1 MYGTQHRG
9 LPSNRLSELLD
20 QVRQEFDGQSRSSEH
35 YENQVNGQIQEMEM
49 IRSKIFQL
57 EQAQIKMKNEYDAEV
72 KTLRQ
77 ELDNARAGG
86 MPSHM
91 GNQPQYGSASQPQ
104 PPALG
109 HGPSNLFSG
118 IMANS
123 GQGGPGLAPP
133 PSQDQQPPPQQQHPL
148 QPPIP
153 GPQQAGPPPAQP
165 QGPFQGY
172 QTGPPAINGY
182 TPQPPQPASSP
193 GMNKNRPSN
202 RGPPGPATPQQGQLS
217 YPDPRASPQIGRPPG
232 TGLNPHPPFRASV
245 GNVLA
250 DIDPET
256 APDHLKRQGTEW
268 FAVFN
273 PDVPRILDVNL
284 IHNLVHESVVC
295 CVRFSIDGRYVATGC
310 NRSAQIFDVASGQQ
324 VSILQD
330 ETVLDKDGDLYIRSV
345 CFSPDGK
352 LLATGAE
359 DKLIRVRRHHCT
371 RLVIINMCDRFGI
384 SNRRR
389 FATSSPATTR
399 TFIPSTSPET
409 DVTLLPAVATR
420 PFACGISTS
429 VNKSW
434 SSASRTESPPS
445 PSPQMVATSPP
456 DLSTVASASG
466 IPRADT

>member
-9 LPSNRLSELLD
+9 LPPNRLNELLD

-57 EQAQIKMKNEYDAEV
+57 EQAQIKMKNEYDVEV
-72 KTLRQ
+72 KALRQ

-109 HGPSNLFSG
+109 HGPANLFSG

-153 GPQQAGPPPAQP
+153 GPAQAGPPPAPQ
-165 QGPFQGY
+165 QGPFGGY
-172 QTGPPAINGY
+172 QTGPPAVNGY
-182 TPQPPQPASSP
+182 APQPPQPTNSP
-193 GMNKNRPSN
+193 GMNKNRASN

-217 YPDPRASPQIGRPPG
+217 YPDPRASPQIGRSAGPG
-232 TGLNPHPPFRASV
+232 PNPHPPFRPSY
-245 GNVLA
+245 GNQLA

-273 PDVPRILDVNL
+273 PDVPRVLDVSL

-310 NRSAQIFDVASGQQ
+310 NRSAQIFDVATGQQ

-330 ETVLDKDGDLYIRSV
+330 DSVDKDGDLYIRSV

-359 DKLIRVRRHHCT
+359 DKLIRVG
-371 RLVIINMCDRFGI
+371 RLSCAWLVVC
-384 SNRRR
+384 
-389 FATSSPATTR
+389 
-399 TFIPSTSPET
+399 
-409 DVTLLPAVATR
+409 
-420 PFACGISTS
+420 
-429 VNKSW
+429 
-434 SSASRTESPPS
+434 
-445 PSPQMVATSPP
+445 
-456 DLSTVASASG
+456 
-466 IPRADT
+466 